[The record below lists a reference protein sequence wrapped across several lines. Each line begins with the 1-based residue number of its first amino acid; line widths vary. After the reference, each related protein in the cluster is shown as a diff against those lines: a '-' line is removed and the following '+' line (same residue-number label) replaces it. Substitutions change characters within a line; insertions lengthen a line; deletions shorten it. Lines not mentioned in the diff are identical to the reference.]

1 MPIAAAWI
9 LRHPADIQ
17 ILSGSMKA
25 ERLKEVCRA
34 CEIRL
39 TKEEWYGLYLAA
51 GNILP

>member
-1 MPIAAAWI
+1 
-9 LRHPADIQ
+9 
-17 ILSGSMKA
+17 MKA

-51 GNILP
+51 GNILS